1 MLILKISK
9 YISVLLISL
18 VATTAYAQTQQN
30 DIAKEAKAV
39 TDTIAANQKNK
50 KTPFISGAAISI
62 DVCGLAMKALDSRF
76 ANMEAS
82 ARLNFKEKYFP
93 IFELGLG
100 DCTREGEENNN
111 VFSTTA
117 PYFRVGMDYNF
128 NKKHNGNRMFGGI
141 RYAFSSF
148 TKKR

>member
-39 TDTIAANQKNK
+39 TDTIASNQKNK

-62 DVCGLAMKALDSRF
+62 DVCGLEMKALDSRF

-82 ARLNFKEKYFP
+82 ARLNFKEK
-93 IFELGLG
+93 
-100 DCTREGEENNN
+100 
-111 VFSTTA
+111 
-117 PYFRVGMDYNF
+117 
-128 NKKHNGNRMFGGI
+128 
-141 RYAFSSF
+141 
-148 TKKR
+148 

>member
-62 DVCGLAMKALDSRF
+62 DLCGLAMKALDSRF

-100 DCTREGEENNN
+100 DCTREG
-111 VFSTTA
+111 
-117 PYFRVGMDYNF
+117 
-128 NKKHNGNRMFGGI
+128 
-141 RYAFSSF
+141 
-148 TKKR
+148 